1 MPRRYITDL
10 RHGLDHDGQPAR
22 EPREAAELFR
32 CLGNVAAAA
41 HFAGVGE
48 IVPTVLRCFTPRR
61 RGTCRGALDARLES
75 DGTVDW
81 IEHLGDQNHLHVTVK
96 GHRLITLAET
106 DTPLQKGDGV
116 SIHLRAPLFFDG
128 NGNRIGR

>member
-1 MPRRYITDL
+1 MTVNLHTLITATAD
-10 RHGLDHDGQPAR
+10 AI
-22 EPREAAELFR
+22 
-32 CLGNVAAAA
+32 AA
-41 HFAGVGE
+41 HA
-48 IVPTVLRCFTPRR
+48 
-61 RGTCRGALDARLES
+61 

-96 GHRLITLAET
+96 GHKLITLAET